1 VTVTS
6 TDLVHLGRS
15 DLGVSPPSD
24 DLRGMVVVD
33 PSGLRIGEVDDVLIE
48 VRDRSA
54 RLISVV
60 SGGVFGV
67 AVRRTLIPVE
77 TITSVDDRVH
87 LDRSYA
93 EVGASSRGDGPESGD
108 AAPASVAEAY
118 EHFGVVPR
126 RQATGTGLLRG

>member
-77 TITSVDDRVH
+77 TITREGSLQSEVAGMQTRARLYEL
-87 LDRSYA
+87 LDY
-93 EVGASSRGDGPESGD
+93 
-108 AAPASVAEAY
+108 EAY
-118 EHFGVVPR
+118 NAFDTSVFNFQVP
-126 RQATGTGLLRG
+126 GTR